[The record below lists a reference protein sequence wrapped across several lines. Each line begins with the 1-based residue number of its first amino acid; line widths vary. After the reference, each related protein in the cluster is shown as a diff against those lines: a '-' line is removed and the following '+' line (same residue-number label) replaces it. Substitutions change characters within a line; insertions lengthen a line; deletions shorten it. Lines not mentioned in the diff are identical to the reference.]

1 MRLPCR
7 VLYVFLTT
15 SQHQALTVFVSRQEL
30 TDALEDVENDSQ
42 WSQFS
47 ACCIL
52 LQEIQTVFFLPACML
67 AFSCLRFSQIQAKCF
82 ASYVSSINSIR
93 SIGTGGD
100 SFVIHSDFWCVYC
113 VYCVLNSFWI
123 YLIAGVQDFGVAT
136 QPWLGDQ
143 SAAANR
149 GLPNLYNVGR
159 IRRIRR
165 RKCFDSLRLD
175 PEWRKSFN
183 QMQHIFWPGRFYQME
198 ETHEL
203 LSVPDA
209 CTQISCHRHLL
220 GNASDN
226 FLHLCMAPICPG
238 IQRVDHGPHFGHIF
252 GMFGMPKATWG
263 CQYFQS
269 TGCGSDLAARVRKCS
284 CIATNCRQEA
294 QKRPRNGPGARQ
306 QNHFR
311 IQTFWCRMFC
321 SELWCYAVFRHLM
334 TYLMSPNTS
343 QHLPLRSVPKN
354 WYSKTF
360 SLLIWPIVGDF
371 FPITDVNWLSHGQP
385 SCDSTSKATQETEL
399 AVRLSEHSVEP
410 GKTGKTGRLIEDGS
424 CTSLRNSHIFP
435 RSLIH
440 GNQRNSLKISA
451 RNGSKNHKPHDVGF
465 FMLRHWHLWQLPKSP
480 NLVTAGCFT
489 ELCPPHPECVQ
500 WF

>member
-1 MRLPCR
+1 
-7 VLYVFLTT
+7 
-15 SQHQALTVFVSRQEL
+15 
-30 TDALEDVENDSQ
+30 
-42 WSQFS
+42 
-47 ACCIL
+47 
-52 LQEIQTVFFLPACML
+52 
-67 AFSCLRFSQIQAKCF
+67 
-82 ASYVSSINSIR
+82 
-93 SIGTGGD
+93 
-100 SFVIHSDFWCVYC
+100 
-113 VYCVLNSFWI
+113 
-123 YLIAGVQDFGVAT
+123 
-136 QPWLGDQ
+136 
-143 SAAANR
+143 
-149 GLPNLYNVGR
+149 
-159 IRRIRR
+159 
-165 RKCFDSLRLD
+165 
-175 PEWRKSFN
+175 
-183 QMQHIFWPGRFYQME
+183 MQHIFGLARTVLPNGGDTWASLSPRCLYSDIMSSAFAGECIWPFSSSL
-198 ETHEL
+198 H
-203 LSVPDA
+203 V
-209 CTQISCHRHLL
+209 CTAQ
-220 GNASDN
+220 GYTE
-226 FLHLCMAPICPG
+226 G
-238 IQRVDHGPHFGHIF
+238 WHGLIMGHI
-252 GMFGMPKATWG
+252 
-263 CQYFQS
+263 
-269 TGCGSDLAARVRKCS
+269 LAASLASLACLACQRHENFNIFDRLWLGSRSSSPKVPLHCDKLS
-284 CIATNCRQEA
+284 PGGPGKA
-294 QKRPRNGPGARQ
+294 QKRPRKGPGARQ

-360 SLLIWPIVGDF
+360 SLLIWPIFGDF

-410 GKTGKTGRLIEDGS
+410 GKTGKTGKTGRLIEDGS

-451 RNGSKNHKPHDVGF
+451 RNGNKNHKPHVSVF
-465 FMLRHWHLWQLPKSP
+465 FMLRHWHLWHLWQLPKSP